1 MPARDDDQVYF
12 QLRERQARAMAEH
25 AADPGIQA
33 IHLRFAEAYAR
44 RARAEAGRDP
54 VAA

>member
-1 MPARDDDQVYF
+1 MTAREDDELYF
-12 QLRERQARAMAEH
+12 LLRERQARAMAERATDH
-25 AADPGIQA
+25 AIQM

-44 RARAEAGRDP
+44 RARAEAGRDQ